1 MKEQQTAE
9 QGTTIQPSLELGVR
23 GCKTVT
29 YPLEIKVIFGKSMAF
44 LLQKEGWNQS
54 CQEVNKQGHDGG
66 PLGHPIKI
74 TVIAATKYNTA
85 ETNG

>member
-1 MKEQQTAE
+1 MNISGAFLLFQGKSCKWTRFQIWVKTRVEMKEQQTAE

-54 CQEVNKQGHDGG
+54 CQEVNK
-66 PLGHPIKI
+66 
-74 TVIAATKYNTA
+74 
-85 ETNG
+85 